1 MLLTRK
7 ISVILFTLFV
17 FPILADAAITGT
29 DRGSGNNN
37 TSSGSLSIVP
47 TSNFT
52 ANSFGVLCIALD
64 NSGAAGSNTISPST
78 ASDTVGN
85 VWTERQ
91 NGLFDN
97 GSASAGVEIA
107 IFTAPISSLTTGG
120 TITVTWTSTSPTAK
134 AWTLIEFT
142 PSAGKIIQ
150 YVTGA
155 IGTGAT
161 TGTPTI
167 TSGSITSGDVIIG
180 MGGAESADTWT
191 GDGDS
196 SNGSWSTHQHNAAGT
211 GTTGMSTTSQYK
223 IVTGTATQ
231 TYNPT
236 LTSVDTILGWIQL
249 TEISAF
255 IPRRVVIN

>member
-1 MLLTRK
+1 MKIVLL
-7 ISVILFTLFV
+7 ILLILF
-17 FPILADAAITGT
+17 PISINATITGT

-37 TSSGSLSIVP
+37 TGSGSLSITP

-52 ANSFGVLCIALD
+52 ANSFGVLCVAVD
-64 NSGAAGSNTISPST
+64 NSGAAGSNTISPAT

-85 VWTERQ
+85 TWTRRQ
-91 NGLFDN
+91 NNLFDN
-97 GSASAGVEIA
+97 GAASAGVEIA
-107 IFTAPISSLTTGG
+107 IYTAPISSLTTGG

-142 PSAGKIIQ
+142 PSAGKLIN

-155 IGTGAT
+155 IGTGST

-191 GDGDS
+191 GDADS

-211 GTTGMSTTSQYK
+211 GATGMSITSQQK

-236 LTSVDTILGWIQL
+236 LTSADVILGWIQL
-249 TEISAF
+249 TEVSAF
-255 IPRRVVIN
+255 IPRRVVIIG